1 MSNNNLNMSSKIP
14 RLAMYKSKTLP
25 PTKPVPRKGSV
36 QESVKKHY
44 NITSVV
50 NNRGL
55 YDCTCKYCDEKF
67 RGNTRVSSNLKR
79 HLSRAHADAIN
90 NRSGTNKMIKKYEAN
105 NHHQVTITRNL
116 LDYLVQDMRPMSTLD
131 SPHFKRLLESLN
143 PRYQLPSRKHATT
156 ALLDEQ
162 FSITYER
169 VTNQLLNVCTLSVT
183 VDLWSN
189 RQMKAYIGITGHYVS
204 DNWQSKSVM
213 LACKR
218 VTGSHTSENIFK
230 HYDDIMKDFKITGK
244 ISTIITGI
252 VCI

>member
-1 MSNNNLNMSSKIP
+1 MHSGNQNALFIMSNNNLNMSSKIP
-14 RLAMYKSKTLP
+14 RLKMYKSKTLP
-25 PTKPVPRKGSV
+25 PTKPVSRKGPV

-44 NITSVV
+44 NITCVV

-79 HLSRAHADAIN
+79 HLSRAHADVIN
-90 NRSGTNKMIKKYEAN
+90 NGSGTNKMIKKYEAN

-143 PRYQLPSRKHATT
+143 PRYQLPSQKHATT

-162 FSITYER
+162 FSITYEL
-169 VTNQLLNVCTLSVT
+169 VTNQLLNVRTLSVT

-189 RQMKAYIGITGHYVS
+189 RQMKAYIGITGHYVF
-204 DNWQSKSVM
+204 DNWQSNQICYAGM
-213 LACKR
+213 
-218 VTGSHTSENIFK
+218 
-230 HYDDIMKDFKITGK
+230 
-244 ISTIITGI
+244 
-252 VCI
+252 